1 MPTVAAEAMMHNVPC
16 LVSDTTGTVKYIR
29 DGIDGLIFQSENAG
43 QLKEILERC
52 IQGEFDLVQMGRN
65 ARNVY
70 EEYFSME
77 AFENRL
83 MELIAN
89 QIEQSN
95 RQQIS

>member
-1 MPTVAAEAMMHNVPC
+1 MSVEGGSDAYGSGRGDDAQSTVSGFGYYRYGEIYQRRN
-16 LVSDTTGTVKYIR
+16 R
-29 DGIDGLIFQSENAG
+29 RIDIQSENTG

-89 QIEQSN
+89 QI
-95 RQQIS
+95 